1 MTWLAWRQFRVQG
14 AALYALLAALAAAF
28 VLLSLPDSTGEALIQ
43 TLSNGGNAA
52 TLYTVS
58 VLAML
63 VLPALVGVFWGAPL
77 VARELEAGTHRL
89 AWTQSISRTRWLATR
104 VGLTGLAAVV
114 GAGVLTALV
123 TWWCGPID
131 DALNAGARGGNGFLE
146 QTRMQ
151 PPIFAARGIVPIGY
165 TAFAFAL
172 GVAAGTVVRRTVPAM
187 AITLALF
194 IVVQVAAPNVRA
206 QLGATERTT
215 AITPENMRG
224 IGISGVGPAGVPT
237 GPVTHLTIAIDS
249 PGAWEIANEPLDRAG
264 NVTQTLPNWV
274 IGCVPAREFRPPGI
288 ESDPGCFDRLA
299 SLGVKQHLAFMPASR
314 YWTLQ
319 AYELIGFLLL
329 AAALLGGT
337 FWWLRHRVS

>member
-43 TLSNGGNAA
+43 TLSTGGSAA

-63 VLPALVGVFWGAPL
+63 VLPALVGIFWGAPL

-89 AWTQSISRTRWLATR
+89 AWTQSISRTRWLATK

-224 IGISGVGPAGVPT
+224 IGISGVGRPACRPARSPT
-237 GPVTHLTIAIDS
+237 SRSRSTHPARGRS
-249 PGAWEIANEPLDRAG
+249 PTSRSTARA
-264 NVTQTLPNWV
+264 TSPHTLPNWV
-274 IGCVPAREFRPPGI
+274 DRVRARARV
-288 ESDPGCFDRLA
+288 RA
-299 SLGVKQHLAFMPASR
+299 RPASSP
-314 YWTLQ
+314 TP
-319 AYELIGFLLL
+319 
-329 AAALLGGT
+329 AASTGSRAWASSSTWSSCRRAATGRCRPT
-337 FWWLRHRVS
+337 S